1 MKFNS
6 KYLLLITI
14 TASMFVLLIGCG
26 KPVASYGE
34 LEELDSLV
42 SKYPRYVHN
51 RTEKLLQ
58 NYSTPYKRAY
68 TELLMNVAAYNFGK
82 EIRSDSLINMAVSE
96 FSKDPNYLPQNF
108 LRALIYQGIIRY
120 HNGTLSG
127 DAYLPIK
134 QALDIDA
141 EKSTLNLQTKQL
153 GNYYLGLIH
162 NQNNNIN
169 TSHEYFKS
177 ALMLAE
183 KLQDSTALFKT
194 YRDFYWN
201 RMKAM
206 DFNTARTLLESL
218 QSFRLN
224 AKEQIR
230 DLKNAE
236 SAYYNSRKNY
246 RNALKL
252 DYELMVQD
260 LKKNDSVALLAD
272 YYRISDSY
280 KFLGQLDSALYYGE
294 KAVKGIVDTAFYLNY
309 HYYLNVAE
317 IASLKNDLAKS
328 TRYYKEVYRLQNR
341 AINQQLN
348 TQILE
353 LERKYDVASAEN
365 RAIRLKNSNLWLQL
379 MLIVVILMM
388 AIGYMLYRHRVHLQ
402 REREKS
408 VLQENKILEQE
419 KQIALE
425 QEKQTQ
431 LDKQLTER
439 KLVEKQFVIPI
450 YRQISQRNLDIKN
463 FLLDLQSNTVVTK
476 NPTLLEKIEREY
488 RNFIQTTKITDT
500 QFLSDELF
508 ADLTG
513 ITIEESHLFNESD
526 KMMMAFIATGADN
539 QQMAILLNTSVES
552 VRVRKSKL
560 KKKMMDGGV
569 KILDGMG
576 EDAPIP

>member
-6 KYLLLITI
+6 KYLLLNTI

-51 RTEKLLQ
+51 RTEKLLL

-328 TRYYKEVYRLQNR
+328 TGYYKEVYRLQNR

-526 KMMMAFIATGADN
+526 KMMMAFIATGSDN
-539 QQMAILLNTSVES
+539 QQMAILLNTSVDS

-560 KKKMMDGGV
+560 KKKMMDSGV

>member
-51 RTEKLLQ
+51 RTEKLLL